1 MNGAGRA
8 AFRDMPGGGCSMS
21 LTEDPDAIIDALVYV
36 ERLHEE
42 LTTENGAPPLGAQNQ
57 VVDAILADPFLTAY
71 VRDWA
76 EQNRV
81 LEASV
86 QPPQRLPIDDAYHRL
101 RALLLQSETPAG
113 G

>member
-1 MNGAGRA
+1 MH
-8 AFRDMPGGGCSMS
+8 
-21 LTEDPDAIIDALVYV
+21 LTEDSDAIIDALAYV
-36 ERLHEE
+36 EQLHRE

-86 QPPQRLPIDDAYHRL
+86 QPPQRLPIDDAYCRL
-101 RALLLQSETPAG
+101 RELLLQRETPAPR
-113 G
+113 